1 MVYGSPKG
9 SSLDDALDRLRL
21 RKRSYVREAAY
32 KTVDTFA
39 GITQRKLWLRDGER
53 ACTDGHAITAPFK
66 DKYFYR
72 KVEHEISHILFK
84 SDAIARKKFV
94 EEYGNRVDQVVRK
107 SGREFDK
114 GRFNAMVL
122 NIIGILEDHRCTTLW
137 ALLYPGSAAEIEQMD
152 LDLVRAMAPKAIQ
165 SLLIY
170 IACVS
175 VGIDVDVDRFNRFK
189 PFIEE
194 AFRKVERRGFGATL
208 LVSKWLITQLV
219 SELIR
224 QKLDEP
230 PIPCPVALT
239 IAIPMGGGQPQAGQG
254 SKQDDQDGDS
264 DESDQEP
271 DQGSQGGSQGS
282 SDDSQEGDQDDSQE
296 GSQAASGGSQGP
308 EEEGE
313 REDQEDGQPKPGEWY
328 PPPVEG
334 DHSQRSDALDQ
345 LMQESTLGEDLDQLY
360 GDFEDY
366 KFLSKIDE
374 DNAEDLAAR
383 LTKLNVND
391 PAKMGAYLGLTRE
404 EMEQIAEDARNAIK
418 QQMLEDDWLRKDAM
432 AKVVFTDVKQPEGVE
447 PPPIQEE
454 DQETIRRLRSQ
465 FYRVMGRRKSA
476 LAESGSEIDVQAFLQ
491 YKVSNVPAPV
501 FKHEERGRG
510 FGYLLLLDRSGSM
523 WGDKTEQ
530 VERAARIIKKAL
542 KFPFVEGDVWGFKST
557 ENGQVDI
564 DRFDHNQEVF
574 STQRSTVGGVTPLHV
589 AARLGVRY
597 LMSKGSMA
605 KHLFLLTD
613 GFPVYENR
621 KGQSFPTWQLMG
633 FTRDEVIKGRR
644 KGVGVTGIMIGD
656 KHLDGSMDFDL
667 TPKQMKFVFGPQK
680 CWRRMDPDRIGHDL
694 VRLVASSF
702 TEFLKGT

>member
-1 MVYGSPKG
+1 MSFRDPRG
-9 SSLDDALDRLRL
+9 SSLDAALDRLRL
-21 RKRSYVREAAY
+21 RKRSYVKEAAY

-53 ACTDGHAITAPFK
+53 ARTDGHAIIAPFK
-66 DKYFYR
+66 DKHFYR

-94 EEYGNRVDQVVRK
+94 EEYGSRVDQVVRK
-107 SGREFDK
+107 AGREFDK
-114 GRFNAMVL
+114 ARFNAMVL
-122 NIIGILEDHRCTTLW
+122 HIIGILEDHRCTTLW
-137 ALLYPGSAAEIEQMD
+137 ALLYPGSAAEIAEMD
-152 LDLVRAMAPKAIQ
+152 LELVTAMAPKAVQ
-165 SLLIY
+165 SLLVY

-230 PIPCPVALT
+230 PIPCPVAMA
-239 IAIPMGGGQPQAGQG
+239 IAIPMGGGQPQSGQG
-254 SKQDDQDGDS
+254 SKQDDQDG
-264 DESDQEP
+264 ESDADDQEAQQD
-271 DQGSQGGSQGS
+271 DQNGSQGS
-282 SDDSQEGDQDDSQE
+282 SGGSQEGDQDDSQE
-296 GSQAASGGSQGP
+296 GSEEASGGSEGQEQG
-308 EEEGE
+308 
-313 REDQEDGQPKPGEWY
+313 DQKGDEPKPGEWY
-328 PPPVEG
+328 PPPVQG
-334 DHSQRSDALDQ
+334 DQSQRSDALDQ
-345 LMQESTLGEDLDQLY
+345 LMQDATLGDKLDELY

-366 KFLSKIDE
+366 KFLSKVDV
-374 DNAEDLAAR
+374 DNAEALAAQ

-447 PPPIQEE
+447 PPPMEE
-454 DQETIRRLRSQ
+454 DDQETIRRLRSQ

-491 YKVSNVPAPV
+491 YMVSNVPGPV

-510 FGYLLLLDRSGSM
+510 FGYLLFLDRSGSM

-564 DRFDHNQEVF
+564 DRFAPNQEVF

-656 KHLDGSMDFDL
+656 KHHDGSMDFDL